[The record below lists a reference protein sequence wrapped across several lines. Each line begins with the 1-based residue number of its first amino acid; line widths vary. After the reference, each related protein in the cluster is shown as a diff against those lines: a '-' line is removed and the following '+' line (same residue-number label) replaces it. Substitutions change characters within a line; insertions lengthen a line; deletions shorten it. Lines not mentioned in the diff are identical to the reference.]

1 MRRSIDP
8 RTGLEIIDPDECRK
22 LLATDVVGR
31 LAVVDGGTPAIFPVN
46 YVLDGDAIVFRT
58 AGGTKLSA
66 GQRGSVAFEI
76 DAIDRED
83 HTGWSVVVVGH
94 LEEATQFDAETNER
108 VRRLPV
114 EPWTGGDKPHW
125 MRLVPRRVTGRRI
138 GAPA

>member
-1 MRRSIDP
+1 MKRSIDA
-8 RTGLEIIDPDECRK
+8 RTGLEIIDPDECRR

-46 YVLDGDAIVFRT
+46 YVLDGEAIVFRT

-66 GQRGSVAFEI
+66 GRRGSVAFEI
-76 DAIDRED
+76 DAIDRTD
-83 HTGWSVVVVGH
+83 HTGWSVVVVGQ
-94 LEEATQFDAETNER
+94 LEEVTQFDAATSER

-114 EPWTGGDKPHW
+114 EPWSGGDKPHW

-138 GAPA
+138 GAPT